1 MGLFTDQTEHA
12 PDDADLETPEKFSKP
27 DNRSKRP
34 GDSSVDPVGEESK
47 LIEEEKAQKGVVSL
61 LQPCH
66 DITEIHHIYS
76 LTSPTVQIQG
86 KSLIYT
92 SKLLTLKQ
100 DTKKNYAPNLPSRH
114 L

>member
-12 PDDADLETPEKFSKP
+12 PDDADVERPEHFSKP
-27 DNRSKRP
+27 DNRSKGP
-34 GDSSVDPVGEESK
+34 GDSCVDPVGEESV

-66 DITEIHHIYS
+66 DITEINHICS

-86 KSLIYT
+86 RSLIYT
-92 SKLLTLKQ
+92 SKLSTLKQ
-100 DTKKNYAPNLPSRH
+100 DIKKFMPPTYH
-114 L
+114 